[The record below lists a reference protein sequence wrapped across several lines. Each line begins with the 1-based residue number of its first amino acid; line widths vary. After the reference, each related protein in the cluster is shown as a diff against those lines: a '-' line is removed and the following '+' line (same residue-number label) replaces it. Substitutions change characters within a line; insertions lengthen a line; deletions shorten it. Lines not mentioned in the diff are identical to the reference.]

1 MEKKEIAEMVLN
13 RVDIKGLLVEDFL
26 VGFVMK
32 KLKEKA
38 ASTDPLW
45 DDSLVLMLEPVLVAA
60 ANEFADSKIAEVI
73 A

>member
-1 MEKKEIAEMVLN
+1 MEKKEIAALLLK

-26 VGFVMK
+26 KDFVMA

-60 ANEFADSKIAEVI
+60 AEEFVDSKVAEVI